1 MTSRVA
7 NGDASWSEDGQNG
20 SKRAVLYLRVSTAR
34 QARSGGEVEGYS
46 IPAQRD
52 ACRRKADDLGAAV
65 IDEYVDAGAS
75 ARSIDR
81 PALQDLLTRL
91 SDKRD
96 VDYVIVHKVDR
107 LARDRADDVAIGLA
121 IHKAG
126 AVLVSASEQ
135 IDDTPSGTLLHG
147 IMATIAEF
155 YSKNLSH
162 EAKKGLHEKARRG
175 GTPGYAPLG
184 YLNTTTRVD
193 EREVKIIAVDPERA
207 PHIQWAFE
215 TYAGGE
221 WSITDL
227 VAELDR
233 RGMKTRPTATRSAV
247 PMTRSQIH
255 RTLKSPYYIGKLLY
269 GGVEYDGKHPALVKE
284 RTWHRVQDV
293 LGGRRLAGDRSWRHD
308 HYLKG
313 SVFCGRCDSR
323 LGFGYSKGRGGTY
336 AYFFCLGRSK
346 KRTDCDLPYLPAEQ
360 VEEHVM
366 RHWQKSRLATELI
379 DAIRV
384 TVTDGMTERRAQD
397 KQLLLTQRRRLEK
410 LERHRQKLI
419 DAYVA
424 GAIPVADLKRR
435 QEAVTVEQREA
446 ERLIQLASI
455 NHTLLEE
462 RLEIALGLLEQ
473 CDRLYLGE
481 SEPFKRGLNQAFFEA
496 LHIGP
501 EGVIRAVF
509 NPPFAQLMDLTIGFE
524 DDADEGPNAPQD
536 GPDGEEVATRQTPTN
551 RPRQAPR
558 VAHRGRTKANPA
570 TTSGSRGSNV
580 LILAAGEGFEPS
592 GARAHNGFR
601 DSAGTGWLSGP
612 RWVRDTSRDSYSLS
626 ARSRSA
632 TSAALNCS
640 TASEK
645 LAPTPTPGTPSIEIV
660 TWPPLSSNHSAGVT
674 PRLLA
679 GNSSRARRNPS
690 TRRSV
695 APFVCSRFSASRS
708 RCQSRASRSAT
719 GGPSHA
725 YGPWG

>member
-1 MTSRVA
+1 MQPTTA
-7 NGDASWSEDGQNG
+7 HADDGRSAAEHAQNG

-52 ACRRKADDLGAAV
+52 ACRRKADDLAAAV
-65 IDEYVDAGAS
+65 VDEYVDAGAS

-81 PALQDLLTRL
+81 PALQALLRRL
-91 SDKRD
+91 ADERD

-121 IHKAG
+121 IHQAG

-135 IDDTPSGTLLHG
+135 IDDTPTGMMLHG
-147 IMATIAEF
+147 IMATMAEF
-155 YSKNLSH
+155 YSRNLSF

-193 EREVKIIAVDPERA
+193 EREIKIIAIDPERA
-207 PHIQWAFE
+207 PHIQWAFD

-247 PMTRSQIH
+247 PMSRSQIH
-255 RTLKSPYYIGKLLY
+255 RTLSSPYYIGKLLY
-269 GGVEYDGKHPALVKE
+269 GGVEYDGKHPALVE
-284 RTWHRVQDV
+284 EHTWQRVQDV
-293 LGGRRLAGDRSWRHD
+293 LSGRRLAGDRSWRHE

-313 SVFCGRCDSR
+313 TVFCGRCDSR

-336 AYFFCLGRSK
+336 PYFFCLGRSK

-366 RHWQKSRLATELI
+366 RYWQKSRLATELI
-379 DAIRV
+379 DAIRS

-419 DAYVA
+419 DAYIA
-424 GAIPVADLKRR
+424 GAIPVADLKKR

-455 NHTLLEE
+455 NHALLEE
-462 RLEIALGLLEQ
+462 RLEIALGLLQ
-473 CDRLYLGE
+473 NCDRLYLGE
-481 SEPFKRGLNQAFFEA
+481 SEPFKRGLNQAFYEA

-501 EGVIRAVF
+501 EGVTRAVL
-509 NPPFAQLMDLTIGFE
+509 NPPFAQLIDLTIGFE
-524 DDADEGPNAPQD
+524 DEHEDPNAPQD
-536 GPDGEEVATRQTPTN
+536 RPDSDQARRRQTPTTK
-551 RPRQAPR
+551 PRQAPTG
-558 VAHRGRTKANPA
+558 AHNGRTKKNPA
-570 TTSGSRGSNV
+570 ATSGSRGSNV
-580 LILAAGEGFEPS
+580 LILAEKEGFEPS
-592 GARAHNGFR
+592 RQVFTH
-601 DSAGTGWLSGP
+601 L
-612 RWVRDTSRDSYSLS
+612 
-626 ARSRSA
+626 
-632 TSAALNCS
+632 
-640 TASEK
+640 
-645 LAPTPTPGTPSIEIV
+645 TP
-660 TWPPLSSNHSAGVT
+660 
-674 PRLLA
+674 
-679 GNSSRARRNPS
+679 
-690 TRRSV
+690 
-695 APFVCSRFSASRS
+695 
-708 RCQSRASRSAT
+708 
-719 GGPSHA
+719 
-725 YGPWG
+725 